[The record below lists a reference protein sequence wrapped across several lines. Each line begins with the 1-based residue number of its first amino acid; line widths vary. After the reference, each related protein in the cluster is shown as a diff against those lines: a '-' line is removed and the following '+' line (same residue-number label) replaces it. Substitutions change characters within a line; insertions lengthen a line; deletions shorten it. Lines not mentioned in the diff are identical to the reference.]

1 MEKKTF
7 IVTGGNSG
15 LGFQC
20 AMNIAKTDMNFT
32 VVLACRNQQKAE
44 AAVSKMKQ
52 ETKNPNIVSLTLD
65 LASIASVRQFCTDFL
80 NGQFPPLYGIVC
92 NAGFNRQPLEYTKD
106 GFEATFGACH
116 LGHYLLTNLLLA
128 HMQDDGR
135 IVFVSSDMHQPPKI
149 VCPHTPAFD
158 SANALAYP
166 GQNGIVSKKEM
177 TLRYPMA
184 KLCNILCV
192 YEMVDRLKSETNKR
206 ITVNAFNPGLMTD
219 TEFLPGTTNKIVYHT
234 VRFSA
239 TLLAKAVKQLGS
251 SVTSGK
257 ALAALVTDKKFEGV
271 TRGYFDRE
279 KEQPI
284 KTSGPSYDKE
294 AASRLWIESAE
305 LVHLTQEEALLSIK

>member
-1 MEKKTF
+1 MGKRAF

-20 AMNIAKTDMNFT
+20 AMNIAKTNVNHT
-32 VVLACRNQQKAE
+32 VILACRNPQKAE
-44 AAVSKMKQ
+44 ASANKLKQ
-52 ETKNPNIVSLTLD
+52 ETDNPNIFSLTLD
-65 LASIASVRQFCTDFL
+65 LASIASVRQFCSDFVK
-80 NGQFPPLYGIVC
+80 GSYPPLYGIVC
-92 NAGFNRQPLEYTKD
+92 NAGFNRQPLEYTQD

-116 LGHYLLTNLLLA
+116 LGHYLLTNLLLD
-128 HMQDDGR
+128 HMQENGR

-149 VCPHTPAFD
+149 VCPHTPAFE
-158 SANALAYP
+158 SAYALAKP
-166 GQNGIVSKKEM
+166 GQDGALSKKEM

-192 YEMVDRLKSETNKR
+192 YEMADRLKNETNKR

-219 TEFLPGTTNKIVYHT
+219 TEFLPGTTNKMIYHT

-257 ALAALVTDKKFEGV
+257 ALAALVTDQKFEGV
-271 TRGYFDRE
+271 TRQYFDRD

-284 KTSGPSYDKE
+284 KTSEPSYHKE
-294 AASRLWIESAE
+294 AARKLWVESAE
-305 LVHLTQEEALLSIK
+305 LVMLKEEESLLSIK